1 MYQPLT
7 RYIYSLILL
16 LALLPIAQA
25 SSIENI
31 DQLDLKQYKGKVV
44 YLDFW
49 ASWCKPCQKSFP
61 WMNDMVQRYPAE
73 SFKIITINLD
83 SAEKAMNDFLSRI
96 PAQFDIYHDPS
107 GTLAEKF
114 QLQGMPT
121 SYLIDKSG
129 KVVSRHIG
137 FQTQEIPA
145 YQKEI
150 ESLF

>member
-1 MYQPLT
+1 MNRSLS
-7 RYIYSLILL
+7 RFIYSLVLL
-16 LALLPIAQA
+16 LILIPIAHA
-25 SSIENI
+25 SSIKNI
-31 DQLDLKQYKGKVV
+31 EQLDLKQYKGKVV

-61 WMNDMVQRYPAE
+61 WMNAMVQRYPADR
-73 SFKIITINLD
+73 FKIVTINLD
-83 SAEKAMNDFLSRI
+83 SNEKAMNVFLSRV

-107 GTLAEKF
+107 GILAEKF

-129 KVVSRHIG
+129 KVISRHIG

-145 YQKEI
+145 YEKEI
-150 ESLF
+150 EGLF

>member
-1 MYQPLT
+1 MH
-7 RYIYSLILL
+7 RHIYFLALLLILL
-16 LALLPIAQA
+16 PNANAV
-25 SSIENI
+25 SVKNIE
-31 DQLDLKQYKGKVV
+31 QLDLKQYNGKVV

-61 WMNDMVQRYPAE
+61 WMNDMVQRYPAQK
-73 SFKIITINLD
+73 FHIITINLD
-83 SAEKAMNDFLSRI
+83 SDQGAMNDFLSRI
-96 PAQFDIYHDPS
+96 PAQFDVFHDPS

-129 KVVSRHIG
+129 KVISRHIG
-137 FQTQEIPA
+137 FQTGEIPA
-145 YQKEI
+145 YEKEI

>member
-1 MYQPLT
+1 MTQ
-7 RYIYSLILL
+7 SLIRFIYTLVLL
-16 LALLPIAQA
+16 LALIPTAHA
-25 SSIENI
+25 SDIKNI
-31 DQLDLKQYKGKVV
+31 DLLDLKQYNGKVV

-61 WMNDMVQRYPAE
+61 WMNGMVQRYPAE
-73 SFKIITINLD
+73 GFKLITINLD
-83 SAEKAMNDFLSRI
+83 SDAKAMNDFLSRV

-107 GTLAEKF
+107 GTLADKF

-121 SYLIDKSG
+121 SYLINKSG

-145 YQKEI
+145 YEKEI
-150 ESLF
+150 ESLL

>member
-1 MYQPLT
+1 MIQSLT
-7 RYIYSLILL
+7 RFIYSL
-16 LALLPIAQA
+16 ALVLVLIPIAHA
-25 SSIENI
+25 SGIKNI
-31 DQLDLKQYKGKVV
+31 DQLDLKQYNGKVV

-61 WMNDMVQRYPAE
+61 WMNGMVQRYPAE
-73 SFKIITINLD
+73 GFKLITINLD
-83 SAEKAMNDFLSRI
+83 NDSKAMNDFLSRV

-107 GTLAEKF
+107 GTLADKF

-121 SYLIDKSG
+121 SYLINKSG

-145 YQKEI
+145 YEKEI
-150 ESLF
+150 ESLL